1 MASSGTTT
9 GLPSSRSRC
18 AATSRPMP
26 ASPLLR
32 RGYWGRSAKT
42 ARATRTTATARAS
55 IPTLNQEV
63 EPMAY
68 TIAQTLNNVTVKQC
82 SVIATADAD
91 AASAAQTWVALGGTA
106 FAAAPLYA
114 IVTAITAA
122 GGLSS

>member
-1 MASSGTTT
+1 
-9 GLPSSRSRC
+9 
-18 AATSRPMP
+18 
-26 ASPLLR
+26 
-32 RGYWGRSAKT
+32 
-42 ARATRTTATARAS
+42 
-55 IPTLNQEV
+55 
-63 EPMAY
+63 MAY

-122 GGLSS
+122 GGLSSFAVTTMTAGGFTLQKTTAVGSGAAPIQALVTFFLTPVAFPQMSHPVQGVNPWATAI